1 MKDVQSLIGRL
12 LALIAAAGVSVVMA
26 QAPASPPAPALKIDG
41 AATKSLKIDGAAT
54 TPPRLDAAGKH
65 TDPRPAVG
73 IAVPDKSG
81 QRGME
86 RSKGADERKVERR

>member
-1 MKDVQSLIGRL
+1 MKSWQSKTLGVT
-12 LALIAAAGVSVVMA
+12 LAIAAGIALA
-26 QAPASPPAPALKIDG
+26 QAPASPPPPALKIDG

-65 TDPRPAVG
+65 TDPRPSVG